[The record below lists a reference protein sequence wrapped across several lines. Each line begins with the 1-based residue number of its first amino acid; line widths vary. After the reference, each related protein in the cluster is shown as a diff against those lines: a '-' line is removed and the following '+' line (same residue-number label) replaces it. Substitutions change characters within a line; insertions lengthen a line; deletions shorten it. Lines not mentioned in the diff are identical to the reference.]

1 MQSQLSSASGG
12 QFATSQQADAQA
24 AVLEQP
30 CHGAGC
36 PEPVQRAQGTP
47 PTRQLIAAVREAAGA
62 LLHPPAVP
70 SPPPPPK
77 HPTPI
82 HAPPYNA
89 GLVAGVAALINEAD
103 AVVRQRDI
111 DTDIDATARR
121 LAADAAAL
129 DLTTSDQEEALGE
142 AGPGDL
148 PLDPVCTS
156 PAECGPHGACEAGR
170 CRCVVLYTGVV
181 CGHALVLSPTLLAPG
196 LPRFVPAYEGELMLH
211 AQTRHADIR
220 VLRPGPALEWDLL
233 ADAAETAALNRILPP
248 SDLVFKSKAYPTC
261 AVVGSS
267 GSLLL
272 RRLGP
277 AIDAHVLVLR
287 LGATPSAGHE
297 ASLGSKTNLRM
308 TDERDW
314 AWRERPEDLALVRS
328 ASRATVTGLLANA
341 ASPAPAAIIA
351 LDPDFESWLADGLGF
366 AADLELAGTLL
377 ALQTCRAV
385 TLYGLAPQGPAQG
398 VPEAYH
404 EPCKPAVGT
413 TGDPPG
419 GAAARWAA
427 LQALARVGLVTWGE
441 PCVEECMAAPAACDT
456 CRAAL
461 GIVPKPVDA
470 WCESARAAGRP
481 PAEEAPGGGA
491 AGGGRGNGTAV
502 GNESA
507 AAGSGQGAAAKT
519 EHNSTAAATTTRR

>member
-1 MQSQLSSASGG
+1 M
-12 QFATSQQADAQA
+12 
-24 AVLEQP
+24 AVLRTQP
-30 CHGAGC
+30 A
-36 PEPVQRAQGTP
+36 TP
-47 PTRQLIAAVREAAGA
+47 TSTPL
-62 LLHPPAVP
+62 
-70 SPPPPPK
+70 
-77 HPTPI
+77 PI
-82 HAPPYNA
+82 HA
-89 GLVAGVAALINEAD
+89 L
-103 AVVRQRDI
+103 
-111 DTDIDATARR
+111 
-121 LAADAAAL
+121 
-129 DLTTSDQEEALGE
+129 QEEALGE

-181 CGHALVLSPTLLAPG
+181 CGHALVLSPALLAPG

-248 SDLVFKSKAYPTC
+248 SDLVFKVQGCVCLVEGLGWGGNMRWGGYLVLENCPGAEDPSFLGLPSQDSSPGRPPLGPAASPNLLSFSDISTNPGSPLNHPRLPYLQSPNTLCSITTVSSLFPPHSKTNCPCLQSKAYPTC

-341 ASPAPAAIIA
+341 ASPAPAAIVA
-351 LDPDFESWLADGLGF
+351 LDPDFESWLAEGLGF

-385 TLYGLAPQGPAQG
+385 TLYGLAPLGPAQG

-413 TGDPPG
+413 SGDPPG
-419 GAAARWAA
+419 AAAARWAA

-491 AGGGRGNGTAV
+491 AGRDRGNGTAV
-502 GNESA
+502 GKESA